1 VSETKKELDPL
12 TAIAEEAFRSEIKKF
27 GIAGFVNL
35 PAAKTA
41 PLITRI
47 EAVVDAAIVSGATQ
61 EVALMSWLH
70 QHLTAAHSL
79 LAGAETFHVS
89 EAGKAVLAEIRGF
102 K

>member
-1 VSETKKELDPL
+1 VS
-12 TAIAEEAFRSEIKKF
+12 INGNVSF
-27 GIAGFVNL
+27 GDQPENL
-35 PAAKTA
+35 GYFTITRPA

-47 EAVVDAAIVSGATQ
+47 EAVVDAAIASGATQ

-89 EAGKAVLAEIRGF
+89 EAGKAVLAEI
-102 K
+102 KALK

>member
-1 VSETKKELDPL
+1 MPAFEDSLPDYIDKKAFMADSLPLRCAKIEHGVLD
-12 TAIAEEAFRSEIKKF
+12 TFR
-27 GIAGFVNL
+27 
-35 PAAKTA
+35 T

-47 EAVVDAAIVSGATQ
+47 EAVVDAAIASGATQ

-89 EAGKAVLAEIRGF
+89 EAGKAVLAEIGAF